1 MLRARIGNPRN
12 PPKDAVL
19 LHSEGCGPSKK
30 GLEEL
35 LWRRGLPRRFS
46 SLGHK
51 GADACFHHMLFMM
64 EEYQMQLIRPLQKAP
79 MQVKVEEILSNLNA

>member
-1 MLRARIGNPRN
+1 MRSFEEGPRN
-12 PPKDAVL
+12 SVG
-19 LHSEGCGPSKK
+19 EGPR
-30 GLEEL
+30 EL
-35 LWRRGLPRRFS
+35 LWRRGLRRFS
-46 SLGHK
+46 SLGRK